1 VQATLRLDDLARG
14 TENFAAAMQQVAAAS
29 EEQSASTQEIASA
42 SAALAEASRKLVG
55 LVQSF
60 RLGDGAPRKRTTSEL
75 AAEGASTGPA
85 GTVELPV
92 PQGALA
98 ST

>member
-1 VQATLRLDDLARG
+1 
-14 TENFAAAMQQVAAAS
+14 MQQVAAAS
-29 EEQSASTQEIASA
+29 EQQSASTQEIASA

-60 RLGDGAPRKRTTSEL
+60 RLGDSAPRRRTTAEL
-75 AAEGASTGPA
+75 PVEGERTGPA

-92 PQGALA
+92 AQGALA